1 MSTVSLLLTLL
12 LTLAIL
18 VPLLLTLNTFYI
30 STGKKSNKFNRL
42 QIEVFF
48 VPNISPP
55 VYEPPPNRG
64 PSNFSFVRIYA
75 QGVLTWIHG
84 ISMRIYCDLLY
95 SFVLYSM
102 VFCNRFVFE
111 CFVPNIRLLL
121 KTRTYVDFIVLRSFK
136 WNLDSVNLSQ

>member
-48 VPNISPP
+48 VLNISPP
-55 VYEPPPNRG
+55 VYKPPPNRG
-64 PSNFSFVRIYA
+64 PSNLSFFPIYA
-75 QGVLTWIHG
+75 QGVLTGIHG
-84 ISMRIYCDLLY
+84 ISMRIYYDLLY
-95 SFVLYSM
+95 SFALYSM
-102 VFCNRFVFE
+102 VFCYRFVFE
-111 CFVPNIRLLL
+111 RVVPNIPLLL
-121 KTRTYVDFIVLRSFK
+121 KTRVLRSFK
-136 WNLDSVNLSQ
+136 WNLDSVKLSQ